1 MAWIPY
7 VICGDSHGDMADPVA
22 IKAFLKFCDEFN
34 PKIRIHLGDAID
46 FRAIRRGVSSEE
58 KYESMQADYD
68 SGTQF
73 LRDMGANVW
82 LWGNHEDRIDQIA
95 KSTNGIMRDYAARV
109 TQDMH
114 DFAAGQKCQVL
125 PYDVAKGV
133 YELGKVHAGGF
144 RGVHGT
150 SAGLNALRAEV
161 AAYGRVI
168 HGHVHRRAHIVGN
181 TYDPSEGY
189 TCPCLCRLDMKYSK
203 TWKASLGHGHGWL
216 FGIMNNRTGAAVV
229 NEARS
234 IDGKFIYS
242 SQFNV

>member
-144 RGVHGT
+144 RCVHGT
-150 SAGLNALRAEV
+150 SAGINALRAEV
-161 AAYGRVI
+161 TAYNRVI
-168 HGHVHRRAHIVGN
+168 HGHVHTRAHTVN
-181 TYDPSEGY
+181 STFDPSEGY
-189 TCPCLCRLDMKYSK
+189 TCPCLCRLDMSYSK
-203 TWKASLGHGHGWL
+203 TWKASLRHAHGWL
-216 FGIMNNRTGAAVV
+216 FGIMNNRTGAVVV

-234 IDGKFIYS
+234 IGGKFIYS